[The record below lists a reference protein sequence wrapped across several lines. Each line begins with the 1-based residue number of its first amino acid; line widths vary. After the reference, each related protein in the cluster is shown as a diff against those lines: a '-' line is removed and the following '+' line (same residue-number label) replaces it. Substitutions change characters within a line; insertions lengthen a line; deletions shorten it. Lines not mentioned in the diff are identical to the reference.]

1 VHERLLTGS
10 RKTAILIKFLEID
23 LRSFTVGRQASR
35 PVNLEPQPKT
45 TPVWDTAVCDREPI
59 HVPDSIQPHGLLLAL
74 REIP

>member
-1 VHERLLTGS
+1 
-10 RKTAILIKFLEID
+10 
-23 LRSFTVGRQASR
+23 
-35 PVNLEPQPKT
+35 VNLEPQPKT